1 MGGIDVKMRTST
13 PSRLHFG
20 IMDMRGDLGR
30 LHGSAGVAIETPR
43 LILEVEEAGETVI
56 TGARSGRA
64 QQIIEQVLSDHKVED
79 GVHLDIQSDIP
90 EHMGFGSGTQLTLAL
105 GTALNTIFDL
115 GMSYEE
121 IVLGLGRSRR
131 SGIGTL
137 SFLHGGFIVDGGHAI
152 DAPETIPPLIHRSD
166 VPEDW
171 FFVVCIPEIP
181 TGFSGVKESDAFM
194 RLEPPPVDM
203 IARVSRLV
211 LMQMI
216 PSILEKNITLFGDAM
231 TKLDTIFGDY
241 WAKMQGGTYSHPRI
255 ESCVNHLLQN
265 GSYGAGQSSWG
276 PALYGLVDG
285 KAQARELANE
295 MDQFINQG
303 ENSGSVFITGADN
316 KGAQIS

>member
-1 MGGIDVKMRTST
+1 MKMRTST

-43 LILEVEEAGETVI
+43 LILEVEEAGETVV

-64 QQIIEQVLSDHKVED
+64 QNIIENILSAH
-79 GVHLDIQSDIP
+79 GVKGGVRLNIQSEIP
-90 EHMGFGSGTQLTLAL
+90 EHMGFGSGTQLNLAL

-121 IVLGLGRSRR
+121 IVLSLGRSRR

-137 SFLHGGFIVDGGHAI
+137 GFLHGGFIVDGGHAI

-171 FFVVCIPEIP
+171 LFVVCIPDITNE
-181 TGFSGVKESDAFM
+181 FSGAKESNAFKK
-194 RLEPPPVDM
+194 LEPPPEDL
-203 IARVSRLV
+203 IGRVSRIV
-211 LMQMI
+211 LMQMV

-231 TKLDTIFGDY
+231 TKLDTIFGGY

-255 ESCVNHLLQN
+255 ESCVNHLLQK
-265 GSYGAGQSSWG
+265 GAYGAGQSSWG

-285 KAQARELANE
+285 KAQARELADE